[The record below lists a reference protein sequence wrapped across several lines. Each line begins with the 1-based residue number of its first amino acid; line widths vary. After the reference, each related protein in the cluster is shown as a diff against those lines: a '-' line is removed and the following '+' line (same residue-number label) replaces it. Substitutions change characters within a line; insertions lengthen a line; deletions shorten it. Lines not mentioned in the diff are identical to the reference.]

1 MFRKLIV
8 LICLL
13 SFFPAAAGAQDLA
26 LLNTAQP
33 AQELTT
39 AQTQPT
45 SMDLSAPMPKDEAF
59 VVAANEYQS
68 APVTEA
74 RPRKT
79 HTGLT
84 FQEFVDV
91 HFGGHRWV
99 YWALAVAGIVA
110 IHVVAAD

>member
-1 MFRKLIV
+1 MFRKFIV

-13 SFFPAAAGAQDLA
+13 SFFPAAAGAQELA
-26 LLNTAQP
+26 LLDKAQP
-33 AQELTT
+33 ALEMTSG
-39 AQTQPT
+39 QTQPAPIN
-45 SMDLSAPMPKDEAF
+45 LSAPMPKDEAF
-59 VVAANEYQS
+59 VVAANDYQS
-68 APVTEA
+68 TKMTEE

-91 HFGGHRWV
+91 HFGGYRWV
-99 YWALAVAGIVA
+99 WWAAAVAGIVA